1 MKLRNR
7 ILSILLVACM
17 LVTLLPVSAGA
28 IGTDRASVVEQTR
41 QTEEVP
47 AAVDAAEPQ
56 ETEEDTEQTPE
67 EYRAGLAEA
76 LEANQPE
83 EAQSVTVTAEEVE
96 NPGVDLKQNLSETA
110 KQDVETAPYEEDE
123 TVRVIVVL
131 EDKGLLEQGFS
142 TAEIAASGAKV
153 ERQVETLAQR
163 QENVLQSINRVV
175 DGTVE
180 AKYRYNVALNGLAV
194 EIPYGDLEEIR
205 ALPGVK
211 TAFVAP
217 QYSLPEDATGDT
229 TANPYTFSSKEMIG
243 SAKTWET
250 LGYTGQGMRIAII
263 DTGLDLD
270 HPSFTAAP
278 ELTEDS
284 LTVEEVASVLPSLNA
299 YRQYKNQTLVAP
311 TAQELYRSEKVPFGF
326 NYVDTSLDI
335 THDND
340 TQGYHGTHVAGI
352 AAANKTEGTTVVG
365 VAPDAQLIILK
376 VFGQNGG
383 AYFDDIMAAL
393 EDAIRLNA
401 DAVNMSLGSPAGFT
415 SEYDYIDE
423 VFERIDQSDMI
434 AAIAAGNSFSA
445 ALGNGYGT
453 DRNLTE
459 DPDNSLVSSPG
470 TYAGG
475 TIVASVENEQYMINY
490 LTVGEE
496 KIPFNDVG
504 AYTMTHLAEQELT
517 YVMVP
522 GYGTADDFTKVNV
535 EGKVAVVSRGSSD
548 PDVPVTFVEK
558 QENAFNAGAIA
569 IIVYDNVEG
578 ELANMM
584 DAKLIP
590 NVFVSK
596 ASGAILSEKAT
607 DGEGTLVVQ
616 PYDDLIPIENPVA
629 LQMSDF
635 SSWGTNPDLELS
647 PDITAPGGN
656 IYSTIDGGLYGT
668 MSGTSMASPHVAGM
682 SALVLEYLRDKYSFT
697 NTKIHTVAEALLMS
711 TSEPLTEPSGVL
723 YSPRKQGAGS
733 ANSTIFAM
741 KAVDWTRT
749 PIGELKLDGET
760 YLALDMAFDYTTNT
774 LFVLTDELTLGA
786 GGHLVKLNY
795 HTGEVTDLGVVT
807 GIDSESKQ
815 GVTLACDN
823 EGVLYTVD
831 YSTGDLY
838 TINKKTLKASFVGKT
853 GYNPSYVQSMTVD
866 HETDKLYWA
875 AYAGYSYR
883 AVFYEVNKT
892 TGELTTIDNTMYN
905 GEITG
910 LFKPYRGE
918 TDLHPE
924 NAKLESIVMSK
935 DALMMCAGNVESLQ
949 CRPLP
954 FYAELGEITWTS
966 SDKKVATVVNGTVT
980 AVGEGEAVITAKANG
995 VSATCRVTVGKF
1007 SADLRLYDASYK
1019 RSWMSLDAAAPQEAK
1034 LVSSSIEPTV
1044 GFMSGAYADGYVY
1057 AADYGGR
1064 FYRLNPMTME
1074 GDLLGYNRG
1083 TLYAMAFN
1091 YNDAYMYALQQ
1102 IGRYFYLSR
1111 VNTSNG
1117 DTEVVQYLDE
1127 ETFGIPGGGLAID
1140 YEGNFYTIVTDIT
1153 TGETI
1158 LLKFHLEN
1166 DKIAGL
1172 ERASLAQYTIGLNWC
1187 SMVYSGE
1194 NEGIFWADGAGQL
1207 LWIDAS
1213 DMEDVKSVVLGSL
1226 PGIGTLA
1233 WDVAM
1238 FEIP

>member
-7 ILSILLVACM
+7 VLSILLVACM

-83 EAQSVTVTAEEVE
+83 GAQSVTVTAEEVE

-163 QENVLQSINRVV
+163 QENVLQSINRVL
-175 DGTVE
+175 GEPVE

-278 ELTEDS
+278 QLTEDS
-284 LTVEEVASVLPSLNA
+284 LTVNEVASVLPSLNA
-299 YRQYKNQTLVAP
+299 YRQYKDQTLVAP

-376 VFGQNGG
+376 VFGRNGG

-415 SEYDYIDE
+415 SEDEYIDE
-423 VFERIDQSDMI
+423 VFERIEESDMI

-504 AYTMTHLAEQELT
+504 AYTMTYLAEQELT

-535 EGKVAVVSRGSSD
+535 EGKVAVVSRGSYD
-548 PDVPVTFVEK
+548 PDVPVSFVEK
-558 QENAFNAGAIA
+558 QENAFKAGAIA

-596 ASGAILSEKAT
+596 ASGAILAEKAT
-607 DGEGTLVVQ
+607 DGEGTLVVR
-616 PYDDLIPIENPVA
+616 PYDELIPIENPVA

-733 ANSTIFAM
+733 ANVYNAITSPAYLTVNGSTP
-741 KAVDWTRT
+741 KASFGDDDLRTGVYNFSFEVNNLTDKPQSYLMDGSVITDQVDLSYADYGYYFM
-749 PIGELKLDGET
+749 GETSRELDATVTFCLKNSVLPTEYDYNVDGET
-760 YLALDMAFDYTTNT
+760 DMADVQALLDAVNGLSEIKAGYDFNGDGK
-774 LFVLTDELTLGA
+774 TDTADAQALYELISAGFTALNVVDVPA
-786 GGHLVKLNY
+786 GGSVKIY
-795 HTGEVTDLGVVT
+795 AT
-807 GIDSESKQ
+807 
-815 GVTLACDN
+815 VTLSDVDKAYMDAYYPNGIYVEGFVRLYAQN
-823 EGVLYTVD
+823 EEAVDLSLPFLGFYGDWSDARVFDCGWYTSPDVEFNRYYSVFFTKAGGYDSVLGWNPYLQEEYDPFHNVLSPNGDGNLD
-831 YSTGDLY
+831 YIDEIYL
-838 TINKKTLKASFVGKT
+838 
-853 GYNPSYVQSMTVD
+853 SMM
-866 HETDKLYWA
+866 
-875 AYAGYSYR
+875 R
-883 AVFYEVNKT
+883 
-892 TGELTTIDNTMYN
+892 
-905 GEITG
+905 
-910 LFKPYRGE
+910 
-918 TDLHPE
+918 
-924 NAKLESIVMSK
+924 NAKLVDFTYTNAETGKMVFHTGAEYVRKSFWNDYYSMSVPMVVSQYCPLFSFRNLKNNTELDFTINGWLDDPNLFLTDLSGQEKASWPKESENREK
-935 DALMMCAGNVESLQ
+935 TALSQ
-949 CRPLP
+949 
-954 FYAELGEITWTS
+954 
-966 SDKKVATVVNGTVT
+966 K
-980 AVGEGEAVITAKANG
+980 
-995 VSATCRVTVGKF
+995 
-1007 SADLRLYDASYK
+1007 RLCD
-1019 RSWMSLDAAAPQEAK
+1019 RAA
-1034 LVSSSIEPTV
+1034 
-1044 GFMSGAYADGYVY
+1044 
-1057 AADYGGR
+1057 
-1064 FYRLNPMTME
+1064 
-1074 GDLLGYNRG
+1074 
-1083 TLYAMAFN
+1083 
-1091 YNDAYMYALQQ
+1091 
-1102 IGRYFYLSR
+1102 
-1111 VNTSNG
+1111 
-1117 DTEVVQYLDE
+1117 
-1127 ETFGIPGGGLAID
+1127 
-1140 YEGNFYTIVTDIT
+1140 
-1153 TGETI
+1153 
-1158 LLKFHLEN
+1158 
-1166 DKIAGL
+1166 
-1172 ERASLAQYTIGLNWC
+1172 
-1187 SMVYSGE
+1187 
-1194 NEGIFWADGAGQL
+1194 
-1207 LWIDAS
+1207 
-1213 DMEDVKSVVLGSL
+1213 
-1226 PGIGTLA
+1226 
-1233 WDVAM
+1233 
-1238 FEIP
+1238 